1 MTFCKGFHPLCNF
14 CDHMDTCPKFTTQE
28 LGELEELKS
37 QKAKLVKDIAIQ
49 EDQVKDFYVN
59 SSVSGDWLSTG
70 DYRFRCSETSGRKSL
85 DSKALTAERVNILGE
100 DEVEKLVQKF
110 TTQGSP
116 SQRLYISK
124 TKAVQEN

>member
-1 MTFCKGFHPLCNF
+1 
-14 CDHMDTCPKFTTQE
+14 MDTCPKFTTQE
-28 LGELEELKS
+28 LGDSIYNDILVELAELKS
-37 QKAKLVKDIAIQ
+37 QKAKLLKNIAIQ

-59 SSVSGDWLSTG
+59 SSVNGDWLSTG
-70 DYRFRCSETSGRKSL
+70 DYRFKCSETAGRKSL
-85 DSKALTAERVNILGE
+85 NTKALTAELVNILGE

-124 TKAVQEN
+124 TKNKELS